1 MKDEAALHLLTSEVR
16 TQQVGNR
23 TDQAALLA
31 WFLESVWR
39 LDPEAVP
46 DVLCDGPQ
54 DKGIDALYVDDDQGE
69 IVVFQSKWRQD
80 PAKSTQG
87 DAELKAFV
95 GVAGYFQTIDAFDA
109 LMDSRPNPELRKL
122 LIRQGVRD
130 KIGDPGYT
138 VSLVFVTNGSLDA
151 AGDSYV
157 ASRAGLTPRLVIH
170 EGESLAEVAE
180 VTQRPALRPETVNL
194 AVMQDP
200 LVAKLTP
207 TETMA
212 VALVRAKELV
222 KLPGIAD
229 ATLFSQNVRLAIGR
243 SAVNLELRNTVNNA
257 EEHRLFPAFHNGLT
271 LLTEHL
277 EIRDGSVVLKGVGV
291 VNGCQSLTTLYNN
304 ASSITDGLAL
314 LLKVVQVPARSDVAD
329 RITTRSNSQNSVT
342 LRDQR
347 SNDKATRFLQHDV
360 QSTLAG
366 RLFLK
371 VKNGEPEPAGV
382 PVLDNTFAAQLIV
395 AFYLEEPW
403 NAVRK
408 LRLFDEDFRRI
419 FSKNMTAYKL
429 LLLVLA
435 NQAVEEARSELRSD
449 LAASFAAIRFTLI
462 YLVERV
468 LRLSAVGEQL
478 RDDPA
483 RWLGSSEI
491 TNEVTDAL
499 QRIALEVVYGVNDY
513 VEQRTEDDT
522 DFDPKVAFKS
532 QSGVTGA
539 RQVIERDAKRE
550 ERRGRAYL
558 FSVSPAAQ

>member
-1 MKDEAALHLLTSEVR
+1 MDDGAAVELLTEEVK
-16 TQQVGNR
+16 THQIGNR
-23 TDQAALLA
+23 TIQAALLA

-39 LDPEAVP
+39 LDAEAVP

-80 PAKSTQG
+80 PPKSTQG
-87 DAELKAFV
+87 DAELKAFI
-95 GVAGYFQTIDAFDA
+95 GVAGYFETTDAFDG
-109 LMDSRPNPELRKL
+109 LLDSKPNAELRKL
-122 LIRQGVRD
+122 LLRQGVRD
-130 KIGDPGYT
+130 KIGDPSYA
-138 VSLVFVTNGSLDA
+138 LNFVFVTNGSLDA
-151 AGDSYV
+151 AGRSYV
-157 ASRAGLTPRLVIH
+157 ASRSGLTPRLVVH
-170 EGESLAEVAE
+170 EGASLVEVAE
-180 VTQRPALRPETVNL
+180 VTQRPALRPETIDL
-194 AVMQDP
+194 AVMQPP
-200 LVAKLTP
+200 LVATLTA

-212 VALVRAKELV
+212 VALVRAKELI

-243 SAVNLELRNTVNNA
+243 SAVNLELRNTVQDA
-257 EEHRLFPAFHNGLT
+257 GEHRLFPAFHNGLT
-271 LLTEHL
+271 LLTEQL
-277 EIRDGSVVLKGVGV
+277 EVRDHSVLLKGVGV

-304 ASSITDGLAL
+304 SGAITDGLAL
-314 LLKVVQVPARSDVAD
+314 LLKIVQVPARSDVAD
-329 RITTRSNSQNSVT
+329 RITTRSNSQNAVT

-347 SNDKATRFLQHDV
+347 SNDKATRSLQHDV

-403 NAVRK
+403 NAVRR
-408 LRLFDEDFRRI
+408 LRLFDEYFRRI
-419 FSKNMTAYKL
+419 FTKNMTAYKL
-429 LLLVLA
+429 LLLVLV
-435 NQAVEEARSELRSD
+435 NRAVEEARSELRSD

-462 YLVERV
+462 YLVGRV
-468 LRLSAVGEQL
+468 LRLSVVGEQL

-483 RWLGSSEI
+483 RWLSSLDV
-491 TNEVTDAL
+491 TAEVAEAL
-499 QRIALEVVYGVNDY
+499 RRIALEVVYGINDH
-513 VEQRTEDDT
+513 VEQRTDDDA

-532 QSGVTGA
+532 QGGVTGA

-550 ERRGRAYL
+550 ERRGRTYL
-558 FSVSPAAQ
+558 FSVSPIAG